1 MMGNEFSTFDTP
13 MSEALHPEID
23 NSELLCPIRHSQYR
37 SLVGCANWLIILGR
51 FDIAYATNTFSR
63 FSNAPRIGHLKGMV
77 RLFGYLKKYNKGKI
91 MIDPNYPNHDQFE
104 SNTFDNWK
112 EFYPEAQEM
121 LPDEQSKPDYLGPP
135 IRITV
140 YKDSDH
146 AHDLVTRRSV
156 TGILLLVNNTPV
168 KWISKRQKTIETS
181 TYGAELVAAKQAV
194 ELILEYRTMLRLM
207 GANVEQT
214 SLLLGDNKSVVLNTT
229 VPSSVLKKK
238 HCALSYHKVRE
249 MISCN
254 VVRFTHIDSSQ
265 NYADL
270 LTKALPRQ
278 KFRRLIDPL
287 LFRKSDHGIKT

>member
-1 MMGNEFSTFDTP
+1 M
-13 MSEALHPEID
+13 
-23 NSELLCPIRHSQYR
+23 IR
-37 SLVGCANWLIILGR
+37 V
-51 FDIAYATNTFSR
+51 
-63 FSNAPRIGHLKGMV
+63 
-77 RLFGYLKKYNKGKI
+77 FGYLKRYNKGKI

-104 SNTFDNWK
+104 SNTFENWK

-168 KWISKRQKTIETS
+168 KWITKCQKTIETS

-287 LFRKSDHGIKT
+287 LFRKPDHGL